1 MKLKDQTELTGKQK
15 FYIFL
20 LIFVI
25 MATLGYGI
33 LRADYNEPKEE
44 LLVPLSYSA
53 SHFYPSDA
61 IFGFIEGCWQQME
74 LSQALPNFWPSEIKV
89 ICGCVIDSLRM
100 SVSWPDFR
108 DNWGSIPLDSTRSQ
122 IAKGYTT
129 ECTRRA
135 LIFKDLQKEQQQ
147 GSQK

>member
-25 MATLGYGI
+25 MATFGYGI

-74 LSQALPNFWPSEIKV
+74 LSQALRERTP
-89 ICGCVIDSLRM
+89 SLRNCFL
-100 SVSWPDFR
+100 VPR
-108 DNWGSIPLDSTRSQ
+108 KL
-122 IAKGYTT
+122 
-129 ECTRRA
+129 A
-135 LIFKDLQKEQQQ
+135 LLGTHVPCNACLFSKKP
-147 GSQK
+147 SR